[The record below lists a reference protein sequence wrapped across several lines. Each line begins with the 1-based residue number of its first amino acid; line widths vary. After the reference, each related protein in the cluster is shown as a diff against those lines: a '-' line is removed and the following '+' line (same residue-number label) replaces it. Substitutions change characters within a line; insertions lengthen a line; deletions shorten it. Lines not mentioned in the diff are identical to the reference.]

1 MLNLSFKGTENRHVQ
16 GPPIDVSVVIPC
28 HNYARFLPDS
38 VSSALDQVHV
48 NVEIIVVDDGSTDD
62 LREVIELLADPRLTV
77 IHQQQAG
84 IGAARNAGI
93 ERARGS
99 LVAFLD
105 ADDRWSP
112 TRLSRAKSAI
122 ESSKQ
127 PLMAFAMLQEFLDPG
142 IDTSTPHVPKVR
154 TVKGISASSC
164 VVSREVFDQVGP
176 FDPQLESG
184 EFIDWYVRAQEQGIE
199 TYIDPEILIFRR
211 IHQSNRDR
219 QGRDSSKEYARI
231 LMRKIQTQRGSNT
244 EGK

>member
-1 MLNLSFKGTENRHVQ
+1 MQ

-38 VSSALDQVHV
+38 VSSALEQENV
-48 NVEIIVVDDGSTDD
+48 NIEIIVVDDGSTDD
-62 LREVIELLADPRLTV
+62 LREVLELLADPRLTV

-122 ESSKQ
+122 ESSEQ

-142 IDTSTPHVPKVR
+142 IDVSTPHIPNVR

-164 VVSREVFDQVGP
+164 VVSREVFDQVGL
-176 FDPQLESG
+176 FDPELESG

-199 TYIDPEILIFRR
+199 TYVDPEILIFRR

-231 LMRKIQTQRGSNT
+231 LMRKIKTQRESNT